1 MINRALIPP
10 NTFIVAA
17 EQVTGGDVAQFL
29 YSALAGQFNNN
40 YEIVN
45 ESTLDRIVPYAKGT
59 RKIRSFGIKANGVNH
74 SLHFDIT
81 EVSSANMA
89 SQNWLGR

>member
-17 EQVTGGDVAQFL
+17 SQVASGDVAQFL
-29 YSALAGQFNNN
+29 YSALSAQFKGGF
-40 YEIVN
+40 EIVN
-45 ESTLDRIVPYAKGT
+45 ESTLDRVVPYANGT
-59 RKIRSFGIKANGVNH
+59 RKIRSIGLKANGQNH

-81 EVSSANMA
+81 EVSSTNMA